1 MNNAIQEIAQQV
13 LENKTI
19 TRKYAEYLMFL
30 PSQKM
35 AGKEGSAVFD
45 LLYWA
50 NKIRLKFI
58 GSEITCCGIIS
69 AKQGGCTENCKFCSQ
84 SAHYNTNVTEFPF
97 VGNDVITASAT
108 ASGSIGAGCLGIVTS
123 GYGVNNGHDLE
134 RVCEAISVLSRIHGV
149 TPHASLGCLTQDAA
163 NRLAKSGLKRINHNL
178 ETSSR
183 YFPQICTTH
192 SYNDRVATIKAA
204 KAAGMEVC
212 SGGIFGIGEEV
223 KDRVDLAFALKELN
237 VDSVPLNFLNP
248 VSGTPLGSTKP
259 LSPMEILKIIAVYR
273 FIFPDKEIKVA
284 GGREKN
290 LRDLQ
295 SWIFYAG
302 ANSIIIGNYLTT
314 HGRPPEEDLQMIK
327 DLGLQV
333 KSSNE

>member
-1 MNNAIQEIAQQV
+1 MNDVIQKLAQQV

-30 PSQKM
+30 
-35 AGKEGSAVFD
+35 EGEAIFD

-50 NKIRLKFI
+50 NKIRLKFV
-58 GSEITCCGIIS
+58 GNEITCCAIIS
-69 AKQGGCTENCKFCSQ
+69 AKQGRCSEDCKFCSQ
-84 SAHYNTNVTEFPF
+84 SVHYNTNVSRFPF
-97 VGNDVITASAT
+97 VENEVITASAAN
-108 ASGSIGAGCLGIVTS
+108 ASSIDASCLGIVTS
-123 GYGVNNGHDLE
+123 GSGINNGYELE
-134 RVCEAISVLSRIHGV
+134 RVCEAISLLSKTNGV

-192 SYNDRVATIKAA
+192 SYDDRITTIKAT

-212 SGGIFGIGEEV
+212 SGGIFGIGEAVE
-223 KDRVDLAFALKELN
+223 DRVDLAFTLKQLN
-237 VDSVPLNFLNP
+237 VDSIPLNFLNP
-248 VSGTPLGSTKP
+248 ISGTPLGNTKP
-259 LSPMEILKIIAVYR
+259 LPPMEILKIIAVYR

-314 HGRPPEEDLQMIK
+314 QGRPPEEDLQMIK
-327 DLGLQV
+327 DLGLQI
-333 KSSNE
+333 KAIC

>member
-1 MNNAIQEIAQQV
+1 MNDVIQKLAQQV
-13 LENKTI
+13 LKNKPI

-30 PSQKM
+30 
-35 AGKEGSAVFD
+35 EGSAIFD

-58 GSEITCCGIIS
+58 GSDITCCGIIS
-69 AKQGGCTENCKFCSQ
+69 AKQGGCSEDCKFCSQ
-84 SAHYNTNVTEFPF
+84 SVYYNTNITEFPF
-97 VGNDVITASAT
+97 VENDVITASAT

-123 GYGVNNGHDLE
+123 GYGVNNGYDLE
-134 RVCEAISVLSRIHGV
+134 RVCEAISVLSRTPGV
-149 TPHASLGCLTQDAA
+149 NPHASLGCLTQDAA
-163 NRLAKSGLKRINHNL
+163 TKLAKSGLRRINHNL

-204 KAAGMEVC
+204 KAAGMEIC

-223 KDRVDLAFALKELN
+223 KDRVELAFTLKQLN
-237 VDSVPLNFLNP
+237 VDSIPLNFLNP
-248 VSGTPLGSTKP
+248 VSGTPLGNTKP

-314 HGRPPEEDLQMIK
+314 QGRPPEEDLQMIK
-327 DLGLQV
+327 DLGLQI
-333 KSSNE
+333 KTMC